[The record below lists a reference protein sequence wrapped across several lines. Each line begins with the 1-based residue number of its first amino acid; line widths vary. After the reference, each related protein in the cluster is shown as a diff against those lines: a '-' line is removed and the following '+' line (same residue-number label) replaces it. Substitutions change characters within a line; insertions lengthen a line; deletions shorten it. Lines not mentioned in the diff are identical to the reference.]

1 MFAGLAWLPMMIDQ
15 SVMDD
20 LDKNEKVDRVPTEV
34 EESNVEVFTDTH
46 ASLFWSTNRCA
57 VES

>member
-46 ASLFWSTNRCA
+46 ALLFWSTNRC
-57 VES
+57 S